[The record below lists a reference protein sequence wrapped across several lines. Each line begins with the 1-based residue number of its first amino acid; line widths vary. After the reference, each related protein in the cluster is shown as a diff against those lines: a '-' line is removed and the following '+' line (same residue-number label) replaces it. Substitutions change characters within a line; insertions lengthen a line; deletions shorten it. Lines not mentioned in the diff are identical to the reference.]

1 MVQRYCNIACRWCHH
16 DYFNHNGFTAI
27 SNRMFAEAVSR
38 VIQVA
43 SATEAHVRLTGDG
56 EPTMVGGDDLAD
68 LVVKLKAIPQVSQ
81 VNMTTNGVLLG
92 KMSKF
97 LCNAGMNNIT
107 VSLNSLSQQG
117 YIEYAQ
123 CDRLSLVLKSIAEA
137 YAVGLRLKINTI
149 YWKYSDDEIND
160 FEALSIQYNRMP
172 IKFFDLLI
180 HTDED
185 RKYYLPLSRLEEKLV
200 TWGATFTEELWPYP
214 KRIHN
219 LPSGAVF
226 EVKIAGL
233 LNNCP
238 NLNCTLRDICLEGC
252 RHSIRIGLDG
262 IMKPCGVRTDNT
274 VDLFNAD
281 TKDAD
286 IWRALHDAGK
296 VGYKN
301 MKKNMKYIPLQT
313 IVS

>member
-1 MVQRYCNIACRWCHH
+1 M
-16 DYFNHNGFTAI
+16 
-27 SNRMFAEAVSR
+27 
-38 VIQVA
+38 
-43 SATEAHVRLTGDG
+43 
-56 EPTMVGGDDLAD
+56 
-68 LVVKLKAIPQVSQ
+68 
-81 VNMTTNGVLLG
+81 
-92 KMSKF
+92 
-97 LCNAGMNNIT
+97 
-107 VSLNSLSQQG
+107 
-117 YIEYAQ
+117 
-123 CDRLSLVLKSIAEA
+123 
-137 YAVGLRLKINTI
+137 
-149 YWKYSDDEIND
+149 
-160 FEALSIQYNRMP
+160 
-172 IKFFDLLI
+172 
-180 HTDED
+180 
-185 RKYYLPLSRLEEKLV
+185 
-200 TWGATFTEELWPYP
+200 
-214 KRIHN
+214 
-219 LPSGAVF
+219 
-226 EVKIAGL
+226 KIAGL